1 MSNEDDLR
9 SFVPKGMKQVTVGRE
24 TISMYNVEQINCPTI
39 PGPEKTY
46 AYHQNKLNLEASALN
61 YQAKIQTLA
70 SSTGCTSLANVLRAH
85 WNRVA
90 NAAYRMAGQI
100 TGVSYHG
107 RNGVILDDAT
117 TDDGVT
123 LRPTD
128 GVVIAARRCEG
139 IHYIKIRANLDFTA
153 ADVAA
158 VTPVPFEYFIKV
170 PCVTQ
175 VVNNAAGVALN
186 LNTWHGAINWAAG
199 DQAQLNTIF
208 DNPLNRSYPFDLVAP
223 SIDDVNAEAVIKS
236 LASEMSELAYET
248 SWIHIT

>member
-1 MSNEDDLR
+1 MYSSPSAALCDREEDVHSSCESHPRDRLIILSQQWESFNADFPQQFPVLLLVFLQRRAYSSRSFRQVLHTMSNDDDLR

-117 TDDGVT
+117 TD
-123 LRPTD
+123 
-128 GVVIAARRCEG
+128 ES
-139 IHYIKIRANLDFTA
+139 
-153 ADVAA
+153 
-158 VTPVPFEYFIKV
+158 KV
-170 PCVTQ
+170 PSAEPCDSATKRR
-175 VVNNAAGVALN
+175 
-186 LNTWHGAINWAAG
+186 TFP
-199 DQAQLNTIF
+199 D
-208 DNPLNRSYPFDLVAP
+208 PP
-223 SIDDVNAEAVIKS
+223 SR
-236 LASEMSELAYET
+236 
-248 SWIHIT
+248 